1 MLVVEPPVSR
11 YDASVSAVSYEEHL
25 LERVSALEN
34 RLARITQRLEQG
46 LDLLLK
52 QARNSYFDH
61 SLVET
66 LIDVLSET
74 GTIEARKLDQLWR
87 ERCQRDA
94 AVQDESLRREQLR
107 AEIITIY
114 HGPDQAAFT
123 RHVEAGMSLMSE
135 GETARGL
142 RQLERAA
149 TLAPDNAPLLSFI
162 GEHFFRSGK
171 MTLAR
176 DYLALAFE
184 SAPNDYRVC
193 LLLGLACGD
202 EGEAE
207 RAKQLLGAAARRG
220 GASFA
225 AHYGLGR
232 LLAAEQRWTEALTE
246 FKRALA
252 ARPSP
257 EANYVVGCV
266 YYQLGR
272 DRISARHLRKAIE
285 MDADYA
291 AAYYMLALICLRGG
305 ELERAKEAF
314 GAARAAD
321 MSDPR
326 YRTALRRFLRPDDAP
341 RLPPLWGASRH
352 SGRRLV
358 TSGDRRLAE
367 AVREDALNADMAEGQ
382 ER

>member
-1 MLVVEPPVSR
+1 
-11 YDASVSAVSYEEHL
+11 
-25 LERVSALEN
+25 
-34 RLARITQRLEQG
+34 
-46 LDLLLK
+46 
-52 QARNSYFDH
+52 
-61 SLVET
+61 
-66 LIDVLSET
+66 
-74 GTIEARKLDQLWR
+74 
-87 ERCQRDA
+87 
-94 AVQDESLRREQLR
+94 
-107 AEIITIY
+107 
-114 HGPDQAAFT
+114 
-123 RHVEAGMSLMSE
+123 
-135 GETARGL
+135 
-142 RQLERAA
+142 
-149 TLAPDNAPLLSFI
+149 
-162 GEHFFRSGK
+162 

-207 RAKQLLGAAARRG
+207 RAKQLLGAAARRGG

-272 DRISARHLRKAIE
+272 DRIAARHLRKAIE

-291 AAYYMLALICLRGG
+291 AAYYMLGLICLRGG

-321 MSDPR
+321 MSEPR

-352 SGRRLV
+352 AGRRLV